1 MGFPFL
7 QKNDRFLRCEKSK
20 GRQGGTW
27 GGETPASNV
36 QQDPSQLPGGFNFDF
51 FFFLLT
57 SSREASGAP
66 FSAPPERTA
75 LLGPARTGLARGAAA
90 DWLRPPSVSI
100 WLPPGAG
107 SRKDE
112 GGGGVTG

>member
-36 QQDPSQLPGGFNFDF
+36 NRTPTSCLAASTLIF
-51 FFFLLT
+51 FFFLLI
-57 SSREASGAP
+57 SSHEASGAP

-107 SRKDE
+107 SRKGE
-112 GGGGVTG
+112 GEGGVTG